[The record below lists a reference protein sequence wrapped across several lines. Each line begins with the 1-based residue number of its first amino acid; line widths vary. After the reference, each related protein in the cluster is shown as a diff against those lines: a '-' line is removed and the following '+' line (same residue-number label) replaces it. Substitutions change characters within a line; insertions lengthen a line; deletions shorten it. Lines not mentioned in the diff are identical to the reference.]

1 MILRII
7 DSNRI
12 RCGPPGPTTFLLLGS
27 WGDRAGAKSLSSRL
41 YRRSRFFFFHRRC
54 RHFVDCGSFL
64 ITPWLMMWKKRRKKN
79 EKMCLH
85 TQQVFSFSA
94 RSGLGTITRP
104 EPFVGHV
111 LTFLNPLSVVLGQ
124 WMETIDREICAV
136 LELKRVSDRRRLVD
150 GENGVHPPA
159 VRKRWKRERRMKTSG
174 PIEHSIQ
181 HEIPRS

>member
-1 MILRII
+1 MRPARPNDFSSPRELR
-7 DSNRI
+7 RP
-12 RCGPPGPTTFLLLGS
+12 RRGEVTFLSALSPITFFLFS
-27 WGDRAGAKSLSSRL
+27 SPLSSFCRL
-41 YRRSRFFFFHRRC
+41 
-54 RHFVDCGSFL
+54 
-64 ITPWLMMWKKRRKKN
+64 WKFSYYPLAHDVKETQKKN

-111 LTFLNPLSVVLGQ
+111 LTFLNPLLVVLGQ

-159 VRKRWKRERRMKTSG
+159 VRKR
-174 PIEHSIQ
+174 
-181 HEIPRS
+181 